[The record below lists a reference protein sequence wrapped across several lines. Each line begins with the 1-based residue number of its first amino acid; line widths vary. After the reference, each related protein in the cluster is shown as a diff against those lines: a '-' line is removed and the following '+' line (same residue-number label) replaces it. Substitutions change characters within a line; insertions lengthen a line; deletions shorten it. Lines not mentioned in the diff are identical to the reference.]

1 MGESTDLLIL
11 RLGLIGLIFVFVLGV
26 SLTMRMGLHGRSGER
41 TARRVTRGSRLVI
54 IVPGRTGFEVGD
66 ELAVA
71 GEMTIGRDPANG
83 IVLADPSVSGFH
95 SVLVS
100 MAGGWMLTD
109 NGSTNGTF
117 VDGRAIDGQGVL
129 LRGGEEISFGKV
141 VARIQR

>member
-1 MGESTDLLIL
+1 MSESTDLLVL

-26 SLTMRMGLHGRSGER
+26 SLTMRMGLRGRPGER
-41 TARRVTRGSRLVI
+41 AARRVTRGARLVI

-100 MAGGWMLTD
+100 MAGGWRLTD

-141 VARIQR
+141 VARLQR